1 MKEIF
6 FSPPVIFVLMTLIF
20 ALSSKWLSRY
30 SCKGSHGEHAFDP
43 YACGQRDVENYV
55 NPDYTRFFS
64 YAFIFTVVHILI
76 LVVATAPKDAQLL
89 PVIYI
94 VSGILAILIAF
105 RGEKD

>member
-1 MKEIF
+1 MEKVLY
-6 FSPPVIFVLMTLIF
+6 SPPVLFTLILIYLLIF
-20 ALSSKWLSRY
+20 SKWLSRF
-30 SCKGSHGEHAFDP
+30 SCKIESGEHALDS

-55 NPDYTRFFS
+55 NPDYSQYFP

-76 LVVATAPKDAQLL
+76 LVVATAPADAKLT

-105 RGEKD
+105 KR